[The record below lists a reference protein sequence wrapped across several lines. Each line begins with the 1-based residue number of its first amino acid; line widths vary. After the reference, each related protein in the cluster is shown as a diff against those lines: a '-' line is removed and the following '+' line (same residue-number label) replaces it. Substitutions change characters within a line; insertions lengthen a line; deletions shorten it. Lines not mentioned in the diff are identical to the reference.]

1 MGKNQAHKQMQ
12 RAKMS
17 THAATGPGEEGT
29 ESSDGFV
36 SPAWPLKFKG
46 AVLHIQDDLAITHAW
61 TIYE

>member
-29 ESSDGFV
+29 ESNDGFV
-36 SPAWPLKFKG
+36 SPAWPLKSYG
-46 AVLHIQDDLAITHAW
+46 AVVHIQDDLAIAYAS
-61 TIYE
+61 TIYA